1 MPTILIVEDD
11 EHIRTMVQYILE
23 KESYSVT
30 AVSSAEDALAA
41 CEHNMPDLILLD
53 IELPGMNGYE
63 FCDQLQKQYINLP
76 IIIMLTDLADVDDIE
91 KGLSEIA
98 DDYIAKPFNPR
109 LLVARIKASLRR
121 HDSTLQSKPKNII
134 AYSGINVDGDSRTVI
149 VDEEC
154 VLLQKMEFDILR
166 LLVNSPDRVFSRDE
180 LISLS
185 KGDNYYITDRAIDN
199 QIYKLRKKLG
209 NKGSLIK
216 TVSGIGYKLS
226 GM

>member
-1 MPTILIVEDD
+1 MPKILIVEDD
-11 EHIRTMVQYILE
+11 QHIREMVQYILE
-23 KESYSVT
+23 KESYLVT
-30 AVSSAEDALAA
+30 AVSSAEVALTECKHA
-41 CEHNMPDLILLD
+41 MPELILLD

-63 FCDQLQKQYINLP
+63 FCGQLQTLHHDLP
-76 IIIMLTDLADVDDIE
+76 IIIMLTDQADVDDIE
-91 KGLSEIA
+91 KGLSEVA

-109 LLVARIKASLRR
+109 LLVARIKANLRR
-121 HDSTLQSKPKNII
+121 HESTSVPQSFNIVT
-134 AYSGINVDGDSRTVI
+134 YNGISVDGESRTVTI
-149 VDEEC
+149 AGERVP
-154 VLLQKMEFDILR
+154 LQKMEFDILK

-226 GM
+226 GT